1 MTYTMG
7 RSFLLIRAILMRD
20 LHPTRKA
27 ETRFGLLVNDL
38 TSACGD
44 IRLLDYEMAF
54 LDKLVGVKVT
64 YSLGRKAAAKSRRI
78 FRKEHKSIKAGVVSK
93 VGGPLAHAA
102 THLESFLYFIMG
114 ALDILS
120 GITVYFYPNHKK
132 ALSTHA
138 YFKDQMAKTF
148 LKHPNISPEYAALLS
163 KNRQWI
169 EEVANNRNGLA
180 HRASAFLAFEKDGS
194 VVFEKRKPFDDRD
207 PSRKKEF
214 QDLIKYLD
222 GTIESLYCFL
232 DAYVV
237 VHRRMVKPSERTR
250 MMLNMLEKGLMKEYV
265 P

>member
-1 MTYTMG
+1 
-7 RSFLLIRAILMRD
+7 MRD

-38 TSACGD
+38 ASACGD
-44 IRLLDYEMAF
+44 IRLSDYQMAF

-64 YSLGRKAAAKSRRI
+64 YSLGRKAALESRRI
-78 FRKEHKSIKAGVVSK
+78 FREEHKSMKAGVVSK

-102 THLESFLYFIMG
+102 IHLESFLYFIMG
-114 ALDILS
+114 ALDILA
-120 GITVYFYPNHKK
+120 GITVYFYPQHKK

-169 EEVANNRNGLA
+169 EDAANNRDGLA
-180 HRASAFLAFEKDGS
+180 HKASAFLVFEKDGS

-207 PSRKKEF
+207 PARKKEF
-214 QDLIKYLD
+214 EDLTKYLHR
-222 GTIESLYCFL
+222 TIENLYGFV

-237 VHRRMVKPSERTR
+237 VHRKMVKPSERTK